1 MFRGGRGSTGSAWGD
16 RGDRVGR
23 DADRDRKESGGWGKN
38 DNDDNSRTVPR
49 RSFVNRKLNEDN
61 DNDFRRGDLL
71 DRDNRDN
78 RDNRN
83 RDNRDN
89 RDLRDKPRREEVDK
103 EEVKI
108 VKQGDLVSR
117 KDDKTELRNV
127 VKEENFASKVFKAP
141 WGKK

>member
-1 MFRGGRGSTGSAWGD
+1 VFRGGRGSTGSAWGD

-23 DADRDRKESGGWGKN
+23 DADRKESGGWGKN

-71 DRDNRDN
+71 DRDN

>member
-1 MFRGGRGSTGSAWGD
+1 M
-16 RGDRVGR
+16 
-23 DADRDRKESGGWGKN
+23 
-38 DNDDNSRTVPR
+38 
-49 RSFVNRKLNEDN
+49 
-61 DNDFRRGDLL
+61 L
-71 DRDNRDN
+71 DRDN